1 MSFCKHC
8 GHSSTKSFLEDEWGF
23 IVCPVCGSDHV
34 IDSEEDEE
42 EEESPIKN
50 KPAYKKVG
58 NLIIP
63 I

>member
-8 GHSSTKSFLEDEWGF
+8 GHSSTKPFSEDEWGF
-23 IVCPVCGSDHV
+23 IVCPICGSDHV
-34 IDSEEDEE
+34 ISSDENEE
-42 EEESPIKN
+42 EEKLLIKN
-50 KPAYKKVG
+50 IPAYKKVG